1 MIGIVTQPLPDEFKD
16 DPRFAGKQTYIMEAY
31 VEFMEAAG
39 ARVVPLIATDETSI
53 TDEKLK
59 MLNGVLFPGGDGDYL
74 EIGDHIYKSLIAEND
89 AGNFYP
95 LWGTCLGFENMATFA
110 SDAENPL
117 SPLVSSA
124 HSLTLDF
131 LVDPT
136 KTKMFDG
143 IDAELYTTEAMTYN
157 SHHWGLSLDTF
168 STDAGLKKM
177 FTPTSTSTDPESGDT
192 FVASM
197 ESETYPF
204 LGTQFHPE
212 KIITMYNSE
221 TIDHSWNSVHYNR

>member
-1 MIGIVTQPLPDEFKD
+1 
-16 DPRFAGKQTYIMEAY
+16 
-31 VEFMEAAG
+31 
-39 ARVVPLIATDETSI
+39 
-53 TDEKLK
+53 
-59 MLNGVLFPGGDGDYL
+59 
-74 EIGDHIYKSLIAEND
+74 
-89 AGNFYP
+89 
-95 LWGTCLGFENMATFA
+95 MATFA
-110 SDAENPL
+110 SDADNPL

-143 IDAELYTTEAMTYN
+143 IDADLYTKEAMTYN
-157 SHHWGLSLDTF
+157 SHHWGLSMDTF

-197 ESETYPF
+197 ESENYPF
-204 LGTQFHPE
+204 FGT
-212 KIITMYNSE
+212 
-221 TIDHSWNSVHYNR
+221 